1 MVHHFTAP
9 SISMLL
15 SLVHKRAKLQPA
27 WRFSPEGIIWRV
39 VLTDSGRIFG
49 EARNPEKKTV
59 RFFALDSPDGKPLW
73 RGKNFGE
80 QWWIGIEGVSG
91 ETVLLHKYATPSMP
105 EHKSIIA
112 VDAHQGNIL
121 WSDDDLR
128 FECIAGDS
136 LVASRSTVLGPTF
149 HVVNVTDGSV
159 ESTISES
166 EALQLRRI
174 SPSQRVGRM
183 PVTLA
188 NFEEARESADVIRRH
203 CDEGRLVGNIE
214 YMEHGSAVIFSY
226 HERNP
231 ANANESLL
239 VDSKMKIADKS
250 TATLLYEGSLASGS
264 TSIVSDS
271 FLVYD
276 NMLVYVSERT
286 TLTALDLNGLHPG

>member
-1 MVHHFTAP
+1 
-9 SISMLL
+9 MLL
-15 SLVHKRAKLQPA
+15 SFVQKRGKLQPA

-59 RFFALDSPDGKPLW
+59 RFFAVDSSNGKPFW
-73 RGKNFGE
+73 SGANFGE

-91 ETVLLHKYATPSMP
+91 ETVFLHKYATPSMP

-112 VDAHQGNIL
+112 VDTRQGNVQWL
-121 WSDDDLR
+121 NDDLR
-128 FECIAGDS
+128 FECIAGGS
-136 LVASRSTVLGPTF
+136 LLASRHTILGPTF
-149 HVVNVTDGSV
+149 HVLNVMDGSV

-166 EALQLRRI
+166 DALQLRRI
-174 SPSQRVGRM
+174 SSSESVGQKRM
-183 PVTLA
+183 PITLA
-188 NFEEARESADVIRRH
+188 DFEDADESADLIRHH
-203 CDEGRLVGNIE
+203 CNEGRLIGNIE

-226 HERNP
+226 HERNS

-239 VDSKMKIADKS
+239 VDSKVKIADKS
-250 TATLLYEGSLASGS
+250 TAALLYEGSLASGS

-286 TLTALDLNGLHPG
+286 TLTALDLNGLQLS